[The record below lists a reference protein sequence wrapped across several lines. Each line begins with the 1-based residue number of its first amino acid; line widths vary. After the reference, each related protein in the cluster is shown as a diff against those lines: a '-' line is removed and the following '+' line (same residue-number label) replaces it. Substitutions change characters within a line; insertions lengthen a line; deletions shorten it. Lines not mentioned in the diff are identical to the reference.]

1 MQICAKETYL
11 KAKDRIESEAARL
24 FAPVLEAHGVRLWD
38 CEYTREGR
46 DWYLRL
52 TIDKDGGVNINDCEA
67 VSRDAGEIL
76 DKSDLIQDA
85 YTFEVSSP
93 GLTRV
98 LKRPRDFENSI
109 GRKVDVRLYEAKN
122 GMKEFT
128 AVLNEADADHVTLGM
143 EDGSQQTF
151 ARKDLALIRLAFVG

>member
-1 MQICAKETYL
+1 M
-11 KAKDRIESEAARL
+11 KAKDRIESQALEL
-24 FAPVLEAHGVRLWD
+24 LTPVLEAHDVRLWD

-52 TIDKDGGVNINDCEA
+52 TIDKDGGVTIDDCEA
-67 VSRDAGEIL
+67 VSRDANEIL

-98 LKRPRDFENSI
+98 LRRPRDFENSI

-122 GMKEFT
+122 GLKEFT
-128 AVLNEADADHVTLGM
+128 AVLKRADAECVTLGM
-143 EDGSQQTF
+143 EDGSEQTF
-151 ARKDLALIRLAFVG
+151 DRKDLALIRLAFAG

>member
-1 MQICAKETYL
+1 MKKE
-11 KAKDRIESEAARL
+11 KIESEAVKL
-24 FAPVLEAHGVRLWD
+24 LTPVLDAHGVRLWD
-38 CEYTREGR
+38 CEYVREGR

-52 TIDKDGGVNINDCEA
+52 TIDKDGGVTIDDCEA
-67 VSRDAGEIL
+67 VSREANEIL

-98 LKRPRDFENSI
+98 LRRPRDFENSI

-122 GMKEFT
+122 GVKEFT
-128 AVLNEADADHVTLGM
+128 AVL
-143 EDGSQQTF
+143 DGCDGTDVTF
-151 ARKDLALIRLAFVG
+151 AMDDGTSLTVGKKDLALIRLSFVG